1 MSVVG
6 GKAGMIH
13 LSYFLPKGLRATPT
27 TSLYA
32 DSPELLEAM
41 PSTFPTQAQT
51 DPSSELV
58 ENIIDSCLT
67 G

>member
-1 MSVVG
+1 
-6 GKAGMIH
+6 MIH
-13 LSYFLPKGLRATPT
+13 LSYFLPKGLWATPT

-32 DSPELLEAM
+32 DSPELLVATL
-41 PSTFPTQAQT
+41 SIFPTQAQI